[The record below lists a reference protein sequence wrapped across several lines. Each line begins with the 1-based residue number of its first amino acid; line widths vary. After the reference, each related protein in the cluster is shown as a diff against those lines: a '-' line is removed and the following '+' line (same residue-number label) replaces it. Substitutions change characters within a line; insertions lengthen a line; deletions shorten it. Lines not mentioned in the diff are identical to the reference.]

1 MSNTETNAAT
11 HYGDFFKKW
20 QGAGMLKLLGPK
32 PTAEQL
38 ALVHGLGARP
48 GKQAFAIAMSLR
60 DCGVTGG
67 QIVIA
72 CGAPQLNKM
81 RGYVIDALL
90 RELPAPMFE
99 GQKVYK
105 HEVTPKGR
113 QRIERFV
120 KAQAATVAAGETET
134 VKAPKVKAAKK
145 RTSAPRKPKVTVA
158 EPQPHV
164 TPVPANELD
173 GPVVNLEIDHNDGA
187 SHVTD
192 LPENQL

>member
-32 PTAEQL
+32 PTVEQL
-38 ALVHGLGARP
+38 ATVHGLGARP

-120 KAQAATVAAGETET
+120 KAQAATVAAGDVDQPKPNGKGKVKKPA
-134 VKAPKVKAAKK
+134 VKA
-145 RTSAPRKPKVTVA
+145 RKPKA
-158 EPQPHV
+158 KHV
-164 TPVPANELD
+164 TPVPANQLD
-173 GPVVNLEIDHNDGA
+173 GPTVNLEIDRHNNDGA
-187 SHVTD
+187 SATD
-192 LPENQL
+192 RLPEPKL

>member
-1 MSNTETNAAT
+1 MSNNETNAAT
-11 HYGDFFKKW
+11 HYTDFFKKW

-32 PTAEQL
+32 PTVDQL
-38 ALVHGLGARP
+38 ATVHGLGARP

-120 KAQAATVAAGETET
+120 KAQAAATAAGDVEQP
-134 VKAPKVKAAKK
+134 KAPAKAKAKK
-145 RTSAPRKPKVTVA
+145 RTSAPRKPGNGKA
-158 EPQPHV
+158 KHV

-173 GPVVNLEIDHNDGA
+173 GGGNTAPANVTGNDGA
-187 SHVTD
+187 SHHETD
-192 LPENQL
+192 LPENKL